1 MSKEIEIDLLK
12 KDLKIIQRNDHFNFS
27 IDSLLVGGLCKNK

>member
-12 KDLKIIQRNDHFNFS
+12 KGLKIIQRNDHFNFS
-27 IDSLLVGGLCKNK
+27 IDLYSWLTL